1 MDLFPFA
8 VVLPA
13 AAAVFDLMVGV
24 SNDAANCTA
33 LADPSK
39 LADSSKP

>member
-1 MDLFPFA
+1 MELLLFA
-8 VVLPA
+8 VVPLA
-13 AAAVFDLMVGV
+13 AAAVFDLIVGI
-24 SNDAANCTA
+24 SNDAGTA